1 MSRIKI
7 VAIVLIAAGV
17 LGLIYGPQDRL
28 ARGIGEGQ
36 GNRQHTD
43 LVRRRSDRGR
53 DHPARGAPAE
63 RLRRSL
69 GRHDRPFGACD
80 YRVYR

>member
-43 LVRRRSDRGR
+43 LVGVGAIVVGIILLVARRQSG
-53 DHPARGAPAE
+53 
-63 RLRRSL
+63 
-69 GRHDRPFGACD
+69 
-80 YRVYR
+80 